1 MTTLSFVLSNGRF
14 LAFGF
19 SLALFA
25 SFGQTY
31 FIALYSAELREAF
44 GIGHGVFGSIYA
56 AATLTSAVL
65 MLPAGQAID
74 RVDLRPFSA
83 VLAAGI
89 AAACLF
95 MAAVPVDSIVFLYLA
110 ILLLRFFG
118 QGMMS
123 HASATSMARYFDHA
137 RGRAISIGSLG
148 HAGGEAVFPI
158 LAVLLVGVVGWRES
172 WAVIGG
178 VLALGLIPLLL
189 WLLKGHGGRH
199 AEFLRRMAAPG
210 EDIARGRQWS
220 RREVLRDRFFH
231 LLLPMVMAPSFIVTG
246 IFFNQVPFV
255 ETKGWTLSLFA
266 GGFTVYAGA
275 TVGAA
280 LLAGGLVDRLG
291 ATRLSP
297 FILLPLAFGLL
308 LLGIFDDPIT
318 VFAFM
323 ASAGISTGLFNTVT
337 GALFA
342 EVYGVRHLGAIRA
355 MTTSLMVFSTA
366 LSPVAMGWLLEAGVG
381 MEAISL
387 ACFLGVLLAS
397 ALFPL
402 ALAGRRDKAFR
413 APETRGH

>member
-1 MTTLSFVLSNGRF
+1 
-14 LAFGF
+14 
-19 SLALFA
+19 
-25 SFGQTY
+25 
-31 FIALYSAELREAF
+31 
-44 GIGHGVFGSIYA
+44 
-56 AATLTSAVL
+56 
-65 MLPAGQAID
+65 
-74 RVDLRPFSA
+74 
-83 VLAAGI
+83 
-89 AAACLF
+89 
-95 MAAVPVDSIVFLYLA
+95 
-110 ILLLRFFG
+110 
-118 QGMMS
+118 MMS

-158 LAVLLVGVVGWRES
+158 MAVLLAGAVGWRES

-189 WLLKGHGGRH
+189 WLLKGHGRRH

-210 EDIARGRQWS
+210 EAIAQGRQWS

-231 LLLPMVMAPSFIVTG
+231 LLLPMFMAPSFVITG
-246 IFFNQVPFV
+246 IFFNQVPLV

-275 TVGAA
+275 TVAAA

-297 FILLPLAFGLL
+297 FILLPLALGLL
-308 LLGIFDDPIT
+308 LLGIFDAPIT
-318 VFAFM
+318 VFPFM

-366 LSPVAMGWLLEAGVG
+366 LSPVAMGWFLEAGVG

-387 ACFLGVLLAS
+387 ACFVGVLLAS
-397 ALFPL
+397 ALVPL
-402 ALAGRRDKAFR
+402 ALAGRRDKAFPVPG
-413 APETRGH
+413 ARGH